1 MIRRGTELPVTEASE
16 TRLVDI
22 YRRLLRY
29 ALPYWGVFIIGILA
43 MAASAAVEAGLMLLL
58 KPLTDETFVAHNE
71 NVTRWMPW
79 AFIAIFIA
87 RGVAGFGAEFSLGWI
102 GRGVI
107 KSLRHDVFEKFLV
120 LPARYFDN
128 HSSGPLLSKITY
140 NVEMVAESATSVVT
154 VVIRDVLTIVFALG
168 VMLYN
173 SVRLT
178 MLVAI
183 VVPLIALSVRVLSRT
198 FRRYSSRIQDS
209 VGEVTQVT
217 EEVIQGNRVV
227 KVFGGQNYE
236 LQRFATANEKNAKQ
250 NLKLVGSKALGV
262 AVTQILFAFAI
273 AAVVYV
279 AGKESIS
286 SNVTPGTF
294 VSFLG
299 AMILLLQPLRRLTNI
314 NATLQRGIAAADSL
328 FKILDEPA
336 EKDSGTFSKERI
348 DGDVAFKNV
357 RFAYGEDKSAVI
369 NDFSLKVDRGKTVAI
384 VGRSGSGK
392 STLVGLL
399 PRFYDIEAGTIELD
413 GVSITDYTLA
423 SLRGN
428 ISLVSQDVVLF
439 NDTIANNLSYGRLES
454 CSRDE
459 ILKAAEAA
467 YVLDFAN
474 DLPEGLE
481 TIVGD
486 RGILLSGGQ
495 RQRIAIGRALLKD
508 APVLILDEAT
518 SALDTESE
526 RRIQQALNELMRNRT
541 TLVIAHRLSTVERA
555 DRIIVMDGGRIAESG
570 THDELLARN
579 GLYASLYNMQFSDE
593 PV

>member
-1 MIRRGTELPVTEASE
+1 MSNSSE

-29 ALPYWGVFIIGILA
+29 AVPYWVVFIVAIIA

-87 RGVAGFGAEFSLGWI
+87 RGVAGFGAEYSLGWI

-107 KSLRHDVFEKFLV
+107 KSLRLDVFKKFLV

-140 NVEMVAESATSVVT
+140 NVEMVAESATNVVT
-154 VVIRDVLTIVFALG
+154 VVIRDVLTIIFALG
-168 VMLYN
+168 VMVYN
-173 SVRLT
+173 SARLT
-178 MLVAI
+178 MLVAV
-183 VVPLIALSVRVLSRT
+183 VVPLIALSVRILSRT

-227 KVFGGQNYE
+227 KVFSGQDYE
-236 LQRFATANEKNAKQ
+236 LQRFEVANDKNQKQ
-250 NLKLVGSKALGV
+250 NLKLVGAKALGV

-279 AGKESIS
+279 AGKESVS
-286 SNVTPGTF
+286 NNVTPGTF

-299 AMILLLQPLRRLTNI
+299 AMILLLQPLRRLTNV

-328 FKILDEPA
+328 FNILDEPA
-336 EKDSGTFSKERI
+336 EKDSGSFSKDRV
-348 DGDVAFKNV
+348 DGNVEFRDV
-357 RFAYGEDKSAVI
+357 RFAYGEDKNTVI
-369 NDFSLKVDRGKTVAI
+369 DNFSLKVTQGQTIAI

-399 PRFYDIEAGTIELD
+399 PRFYDVESGSIELD
-413 GVSITDYTLA
+413 GVSVEDYQLA
-423 SLRGN
+423 SLRSN

-439 NDTIANNLSYGRLES
+439 NDTIANNLAYGRLES
-454 CSRDE
+454 CSHDE
-459 ILKAAEAA
+459 LVKAAEAA
-467 YVLDFAN
+467 YVMDFVK

-481 TIVGD
+481 TVVGD
-486 RGILLSGGQ
+486 RGVLLSGGQ

-526 RRIQQALNELMRNRT
+526 RRIQQALGELMQNRT

-570 THDELLARN
+570 THDELLAQE
-579 GLYASLYNMQFSDE
+579 GIYASLYRMQFSDE
-593 PV
+593 